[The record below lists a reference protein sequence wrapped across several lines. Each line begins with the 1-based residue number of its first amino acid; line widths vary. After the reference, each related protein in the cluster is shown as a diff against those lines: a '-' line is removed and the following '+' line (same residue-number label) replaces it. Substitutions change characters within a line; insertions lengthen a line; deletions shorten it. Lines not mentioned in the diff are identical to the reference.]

1 MNLMWSPGM
10 SDSARE
16 VSRHLNGREKAALY
30 ALSFLFGICAFAIPV
45 VIMSS
50 VMELDSISVLPDGFA
65 FPVVVCLVAVLW
77 LAIVLPR
84 RILLGSQFAKD
95 KGLTWADINARQPFS
110 RRETLI
116 VGGVFALAMA
126 ITLATALFAFLAFS
140 NAA

>member
-1 MNLMWSPGM
+1 MNLFWAPGM

-16 VSRHLNGREKAALY
+16 VLDHMTRWEKAAL
-30 ALSFLFGICAFAIPV
+30 AGLTFLFGVFAFAIPV

-50 VMELDSISVLPDGFA
+50 IMGPGAFLALPEGFA
-65 FPVVVCLVAVLW
+65 FPVVFCLVAVFW
-77 LAIVLPR
+77 LIISLR
-84 RILLGSQFAKD
+84 RRLLLGSQFAKD